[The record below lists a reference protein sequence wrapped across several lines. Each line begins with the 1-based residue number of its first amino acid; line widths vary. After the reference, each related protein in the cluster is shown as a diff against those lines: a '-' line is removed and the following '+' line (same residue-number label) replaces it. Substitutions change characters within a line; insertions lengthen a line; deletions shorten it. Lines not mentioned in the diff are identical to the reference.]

1 MYDVAFLGNYTKDT
15 IVSAA
20 GTRVVDGGAFNYGAH
35 VAACMGLHVAA
46 VTRLAQED
54 YHVVE
59 ELKRLGVDV
68 FVCTTPQSTCLRLEY
83 PTSNVDERTIT
94 VESTA
99 GSFTPAQVQD
109 VQARAFVV
117 GPSLCGE
124 VGLDVIEALA
134 RGRAASAA
142 VEQAALGR
150 NGSPAPA
157 LPGCRAAVEQAA
169 PGRDASPAPALP
181 GRCRA
186 AVEQAAPGRDAS
198 PAPALPGRCRAA
210 VEQAALGRNGSPAPA
225 LPGRC
230 AILAADVQGFVR
242 VVRESRMV
250 YEAWPE
256 REAIL
261 SHVDVLKTDAVEAE
275 MLTGTADIR
284 AAAQM
289 LAALGPREI
298 VLTHRNGVLVY
309 AGGEF
314 HEAGF
319 FPERLVGRSGRG
331 DTCLAAYVARRLA
344 FPPAEATR
352 WAAAVTS
359 LKMEAEGPFRR
370 DIGDVEEFLGRY
382 DG

>member
-35 VAACMGLHVAA
+35 VAAHMGLRVAA

-59 ELKRLGVDV
+59 ELERLGVDV
-68 FVCTTPQSTCLRLEY
+68 FVCATPQSTCLRLEY

-109 VQARAFVV
+109 VQACAFVV
-117 GPSLCGE
+117 GPSLRGE

-134 RGRAASAA
+134 RGCAASAAVEQAASSPGRAAVEQAALGRDASPAPAFSSRTA

-157 LPGCRAAVEQAA
+157 FSSRT
-169 PGRDASPAPALP
+169 
-181 GRCRA
+181 
-186 AVEQAAPGRDAS
+186 
-198 PAPALPGRCRAA
+198 A

-230 AILAADVQGFVR
+230 ALLAADVQGFVR
-242 VVRESRMV
+242 VVREGRMV
-250 YEAWPE
+250 YEAAWPE
-256 REAIL
+256 QEAIL
-261 SHVDVLKTDAVEAE
+261 SHLDVLKTDAVEAE
-275 MLTGTADIR
+275 ALTGTADMR

-289 LAALGPREI
+289 LAAQGPREI

-344 FPPAEATR
+344 CPPAEATR

>member
-35 VAACMGLHVAA
+35 VAAHMGLRVAA

-59 ELKRLGVDV
+59 ELERLGVDV
-68 FVCTTPQSTCLRLEY
+68 FVCATPQSTCLRLEY

-109 VQARAFVV
+109 VQACAFVV
-117 GPSLCGE
+117 GPSLRGE

-134 RGRAASAA
+134 RGCAANAA
-142 VEQAALGR
+142 VEQAAS
-150 NGSPAPA
+150 SP
-157 LPGCRAAVEQAA
+157 GRAAVEQASL
-169 PGRDASPAPALP
+169 GRDASPAPAFSS
-181 GRCRA
+181 RT
-186 AVEQAAPGRDAS
+186 
-198 PAPALPGRCRAA
+198 A

-230 AILAADVQGFVR
+230 ALLAADVQGFVR
-242 VVRESRMV
+242 VVREGRMV
-250 YEAWPE
+250 YEAAWPE
-256 REAIL
+256 QEAIL
-261 SHVDVLKTDAVEAE
+261 SHLDVLKTDAVEAE
-275 MLTGTADIR
+275 ALTGTADMR

-289 LAALGPREI
+289 LAAQGPREI

-319 FPERLVGRSGRG
+319 SPERLVGRSGRG

-382 DG
+382 DVGD

>member
-35 VAACMGLHVAA
+35 VAAHMGLRVAA

-59 ELKRLGVDV
+59 ELRGLGVDV

-117 GPSLCGE
+117 GPSLRGE

-134 RGRAASAA
+134 RGCAASAA

-157 LPGCRAAVEQAA
+157 FSSCAAVE
-169 PGRDASPAPALP
+169 R
-181 GRCRA
+181 
-186 AVEQAAPGRDAS
+186 
-198 PAPALPGRCRAA
+198 
-210 VEQAALGRNGSPAPA
+210 AALGRNGSPAPA

-230 AILAADVQGFVR
+230 ALLAADVQGFVR
-242 VVRESRMV
+242 VVREGRMV
-250 YEAWPE
+250 YEAAWPE
-256 REAIL
+256 QEAIL
-261 SHVDVLKTDAVEAE
+261 SHLDVLKTDAVEAE
-275 MLTGTADIR
+275 ALTGTADMR

-289 LAALGPREI
+289 LAAQGPREI

-370 DIGDVEEFLGRY
+370 DIGDVEEFLGR
-382 DG
+382 

>member
-35 VAACMGLHVAA
+35 VAARMGLHVAA

-59 ELKRLGVDV
+59 ELERLGVDV

-117 GPSLCGE
+117 GPSLRGE
-124 VGLDVIEALA
+124 VGLDVIEALG

-150 NGSPAPA
+150 
-157 LPGCRAAVEQAA
+157 
-169 PGRDASPAPALP
+169 DASPAPALP
-181 GRCRA
+181 GRC
-186 AVEQAAPGRDAS
+186 
-198 PAPALPGRCRAA
+198 AL
-210 VEQAALGRNGSPAPA
+210 
-225 LPGRC
+225 
-230 AILAADVQGFVR
+230 LAADVQGFVR
-242 VVRESRMV
+242 VVREGRMV
-250 YEAWPE
+250 YEAAWPE
-256 REAIL
+256 QEAIL
-261 SHVDVLKTDAVEAE
+261 SHLDVLKTDAVEAE
-275 MLTGTADIR
+275 TLTGTADMR

-289 LAALGPREI
+289 LAAQGPREI

-344 FPPAEATR
+344 FPPAVATR

>member
-134 RGRAASAA
+134 RGRAA

-150 NGSPAPA
+150 N
-157 LPGCRAAVEQAA
+157 
-169 PGRDASPAPALP
+169 ASPAPALP
-181 GRCRA
+181 GRC
-186 AVEQAAPGRDAS
+186 
-198 PAPALPGRCRAA
+198 AL
-210 VEQAALGRNGSPAPA
+210 
-225 LPGRC
+225 
-230 AILAADVQGFVR
+230 LAADVQGFVR

>member
-35 VAACMGLHVAA
+35 VAARMGLHVAA

-59 ELKRLGVDV
+59 ELERLGVDV
-68 FVCTTPQSTCLRLEY
+68 FMCATPQSTCLRLEY

-134 RGRAASAA
+134 RGRAA
-142 VEQAALGR
+142 VEQAAL
-150 NGSPAPA
+150 
-157 LPGCRAAVEQAA
+157 
-169 PGRDASPAPALP
+169 GRDASPAPALP
-181 GRCRA
+181 GRC
-186 AVEQAAPGRDAS
+186 
-198 PAPALPGRCRAA
+198 AL
-210 VEQAALGRNGSPAPA
+210 
-225 LPGRC
+225 
-230 AILAADVQGFVR
+230 LAADVQGFVR

-250 YEAWPE
+250 YEVWPE
-256 REAIL
+256 QETIL
-261 SHVDVLKTDAVEAE
+261 SHLDVLKTDAVEAE

-344 FPPAEATR
+344 FPSAEATR

-370 DIGDVEEFLGRY
+370 DIGDVEKYLDRY
-382 DG
+382 H